1 MAQTWPAARLTA
13 TATGELDLAR
23 THLRGLVTAASA
35 LVRATGHDPDLADCD
50 DAGCTLAG
58 HDHGVELC
66 ALAHRLALL
75 APETEPTAGVAA
87 DGDLEAPG
95 DPDAALAAFRG
106 ALVDSLD
113 AVRTCRSVW
122 HAQGQCWF
130 TQAVG
135 VDGCGEVLRA
145 AHRAG

>member
-13 TATGELDLAR
+13 TGTGELDLAR
-23 THLRGLVTAASA
+23 AHLRGLVTAASA

-50 DAGCTLAG
+50 EAGCTLAD
-58 HDHGVELC
+58 HEHGVELC

-75 APETEPTAGVAA
+75 EPETDATPVDAA
-87 DGDLEAPG
+87 DRDIEAPG
-95 DPDAALAAFRG
+95 DPDTALATFRD

-130 TQAVG
+130 TEAVG